1 MKITPSNELKH
12 ICKILESCENELHIQ
27 SVERMFKNFVIKWNG
42 RIDKTELSGYIT
54 EYNSQLEEKKTK
66 ICYLQ

>member
-12 ICKILESCENELHIQ
+12 ICKILESCENEGQIQ
-27 SVERMFKNFVIKWNG
+27 TTERMFKNFVNKWKNKV
-42 RIDKTELSGYIT
+42 DNVDLTGYII
-54 EYNSQLEEKKTK
+54 NFNLELEDKKNQ